1 MGIKLLNRFFLE
13 RCNKRSIYK
22 THLQSLSGKSVVI
35 DTSIYLYK
43 FAAENAIAENMY
55 LMISIFKKYKIEPI
69 FIFDGKPPDEKKEL
83 LLQRRNDKKE
93 AQQKYIDIKRILES
107 DEMDEEKRNAML
119 LNMEALKK
127 QFIRIKEADI
137 LKMKNLMDA
146 YGVCYYDAPGEADV
160 MCCRFVKSG
169 LAWACLSDDMDM
181 FVYGCARVLRHL
193 SILNHTVILY
203 DTESILNDIKLS
215 QENLSDIL
223 VLSGTDYNTRNET
236 NLIET
241 MKWYNEYKKGANWQS
256 IHFYDWL
263 VKYTKYI
270 KDITRLLIT
279 RSMFVL
285 ENKDDITVEEKVK
298 LPDIDKLKTLLLE
311 DGFVFV

>member
-1 MGIKLLNRFFLE
+1 MGIKLLNRFLLE
-13 RCNKRSIYK
+13 RCNKGSIYK
-22 THLQSLSGKSVVI
+22 THLQSLSGKKVVI

-93 AQQKYIDIKRILES
+93 AQQKYIDIKRILDSE
-107 DEMDEEKRNAML
+107 ELDEEKRNAML
-119 LNMEALKK
+119 SNMEALKK
-127 QFIRIKEADI
+127 QFIRIKDVDI
-137 LKMKNLMDA
+137 VKMKKLMDA

-160 MCCRFVKSG
+160 LCCRFVKLG

-181 FVYGCARVLRHL
+181 FVYGCTRVLRHL
-193 SILNHTVILY
+193 SILNHTVIFY
-203 DTESILNDIKLS
+203 NTENILHDIKLS
-215 QENLSDIL
+215 QDNLSDIL
-223 VLSGTDYNTRNET
+223 VLSGTDYNSRNET

-241 MKWYNEYKKGANWQS
+241 LKWHNEYKKSSNWQS
-256 IHFYDWL
+256 MHFYDWL

-270 KDITRLLIT
+270 KDINRLLSA

-285 ENKDDITVEEKVK
+285 ENNEDVIFEENAKR
-298 LPDIDKLKTLLLE
+298 PDIDKLKTLLME